1 MRLLILHVDR
11 FAYTVTDP
19 TRSALREPLGER
31 AHAVAE
37 ALVALASVE
46 REDEA
51 DPTQVARLGALE
63 LEQLA
68 RQLGV
73 ARFVLHPF
81 AHLFGQPSA
90 PEVAV
95 RVLDGVKEQ
104 LLMAGFEVHRS
115 PFGWFTRWDL
125 QAKGHPLSRVG
136 RLVRAT
142 PSPLAQDGAGEAG

>member
-19 TRSALREPLGER
+19 TRSRLREPLGER
-31 AHAVAE
+31 THAVVE

-51 DPTQVARLGALE
+51 DPVEVARLAAGE
-63 LEQLA
+63 LEGLA

-73 ARFVLHPF
+73 RRLVLHRF
-81 AHLFGQPSA
+81 AHLFGEQSA
-90 PEVAV
+90 PGVAV
-95 RVLDGVKEQ
+95 AVLDGVKEQ
-104 LLMAGFEVHRS
+104 LLGAGFEVHRS

-136 RLVRAT
+136 RMVRVTSA
-142 PSPLAQDGAGEAG
+142 